1 MSYATRNENGD
12 NMGNTF
18 VRAPL
23 GISREEFAERWDK
36 IFKKPSASVK
46 AHTAGGT
53 DPVASRGIFPTSKVR
68 G

>member
-23 GISREEFAERWDK
+23 GISREEFADRWDN
-36 IFKKPSASVK
+36 IFKNPSASVK
-46 AHTAGGT
+46 AHTAGGM
-53 DPVASRGIFPTSKVR
+53 DVATSSGILHTSK
-68 G
+68 